1 MSGDGPNDPPPEGAP
16 RIEVTEETRA
26 HGADDGDVSSGFVDT
41 SDLAPAEPPSPGT
54 DPWVEATPASAEAPK
69 ILDRPAS
76 AQWID
81 VDDVEVESTP
91 PRRPPAPSI
100 IPRTSFEDAP
110 SLSAS
115 WEADDLE
122 AIADTVARV
131 EATPARAEDGF
142 DAQLGEALGEGALP
156 VADDLVI
163 EPAPFDPDP
172 EIDGESLPPL
182 EADDLAADGATI
194 EADDW
199 AESMPEVRAM
209 TPFASREV
217 DADLEAPPL
226 ASREVEAGGDVSED
240 ATSIFAAE
248 LSAWNPPPLPD
259 GPTPDVTPSFAP
271 TPLSQLEVTP
281 SFAPEPAEISEI
293 EELEEFEDVE
303 EYLGDGPF
311 AAPVDAPP
319 PTVDRFTRE
328 MQQHPPAAAGR
339 HPPVSRLTKDRT
351 VGVDQ
356 SIRFERRPAMRRA
369 TPVPSAP
376 KSRSAGTAPSTS
388 AKVKSKKIPRRYPK
402 MLALLKNPDDVPLGN
417 EAPAPEPMPQVPGTF
432 FPAARP
438 PRPQPAPADLDGL
451 LATMAEGLLIGE
463 TPEGHT
469 EVRVTLKDEFFAGT
483 ELRITLGAGSLTAVL
498 VPPDREI
505 YWQLAG
511 NVDAL
516 RERLTDRGLSVTE
529 IKVADP

>member
-1 MSGDGPNDPPPEGAP
+1 MSGDSSDGERPDDGA

-26 HGADDGDVSSGFVDT
+26 HGAEDVDPTSGFVEV
-41 SDLAPAEPPSPGT
+41 AP
-54 DPWVEATPASAEAPK
+54 DPWVEATPASPEAPRV
-69 ILDRPAS
+69 LDRPAS

-81 VDDVEVESTP
+81 VDDVEVQSIP
-91 PRRPPAPSI
+91 PRRPAAPSI
-100 IPRTSFEDAP
+100 IPKTSFEDAP

-131 EATPARAEDGF
+131 EVTPARDERF
-142 DAQLGEALGEGALP
+142 DAQLGEALGEGRALS

-163 EPAPFDPDP
+163 EPAPFDPNPRVGAVDFG
-172 EIDGESLPPL
+172 DTD
-182 EADDLAADGATI
+182 AATI

-209 TPFASREV
+209 TPFVSREV
-217 DADLEAPPL
+217 DASRDSNEAPPRGVI
-226 ASREVEAGGDVSED
+226 SDGDVSED

-248 LSAWNPPPLPD
+248 LSSWSPPVMAEDP
-259 GPTPDVTPSFAP
+259 GPEITPSFAP
-271 TPLSQLEVTP
+271 TPLSQIEVTP
-281 SFAPEPAEISEI
+281 SFAPEPAEIEEVEEI
-293 EELEEFEDVE
+293 E

-311 AAPVDAPP
+311 ASPVDSPP
-319 PTVDRFTRE
+319 PTIDRFTRE

-339 HPPVSRLTKDRT
+339 HPPASRLTQDRT

-356 SIRFERRPAMRRA
+356 SIRFERKPAMRRA
-369 TPVPSAP
+369 TPVPAAP
-376 KSRSAGTAPSTS
+376 PRARTSGPAAP
-388 AKVKSKKIPRRYPK
+388 AKPKSKKIPRRYPK
-402 MLALLKNPDDVPLGN
+402 MLALLSDPDHVPLGN
-417 EAPAPEPMPQVPGTF
+417 EAPVPEPMPAVPGTF

-463 TPEGHT
+463 TPDGHT

-483 ELRITLGAGSLTAVL
+483 ELRITLGAGSLSATL

-511 NVDAL
+511 NIDAL